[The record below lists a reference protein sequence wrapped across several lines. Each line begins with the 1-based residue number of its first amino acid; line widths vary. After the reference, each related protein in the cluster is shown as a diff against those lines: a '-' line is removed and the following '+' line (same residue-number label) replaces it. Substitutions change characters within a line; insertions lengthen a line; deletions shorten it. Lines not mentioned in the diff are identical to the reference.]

1 MIAALFLSALP
12 LFGYAV
18 HAKASWSPWKADEQL
33 ATVKCLTDEQAE
45 DLASRYVSRYNTGAV
60 KTLADLTGIVTT
72 DFTSYDETGTGGY
85 SDQPATRGIQE
96 FFESLTA
103 SGPSSFTNAVQYP
116 LFVLHDC
123 NTVSY
128 RWQFEAYSTGYN
140 A

>member
-1 MIAALFLSALP
+1 MHRIHLLSVLP
-12 LFGYAV
+12 IFGYVV
-18 HAKASWSPWKADEQL
+18 HGSAWFPWKIYDHPV
-33 ATVKCLTDEQAE
+33 TVKCLTDEQAQ

-60 KTLADLTGIVTT
+60 TTLADLTGIVTT
-72 DFTSYDETGTGGY
+72 DFTSYDETAIGGY
-85 SDQPATRGIQE
+85 SNQPATQGIQE
-96 FFESLTA
+96 FFDSLTA

-123 NTVSY
+123 NTISY